1 MNKVTKQSALN
12 AHSWAGVFLSVLLF
26 LVCLSGTLAVF
37 HLEFE
42 RWEQPHIP
50 EMQKVDE
57 QAVEHAM
64 DRFLETHP
72 EETHHL
78 FVVFPSSGIPRLV
91 VENDHVAYF
100 ADSEG
105 NLLEKEQVSFTQ
117 MLVDLHLYLNLPQSW
132 GMILVSALGAIICTL
147 IVTGIVAHKRL
158 VKDVFKFRRG
168 GNGQQNQIDLHNRFG
183 LWAAPFHLIIGVTG
197 AYFGMAG
204 LMLMLVA
211 QIHYEGDQDA
221 VVNQIFTPDP
231 VIAPQ
236 QGKPALGKAIAQM
249 KTLAPEKPLI
259 FLTVHE
265 VNTPQQF
272 IEIYAQAP
280 GKMIYAEGY
289 RFDTAGNYLGSAG
302 YEDGD
307 WGKQWVWAM
316 YRLHFGDFAG
326 LPSKLLYFVLGI
338 MLTMLCVSGMEI
350 WLSKRAHPA
359 LATRL
364 WYCVVWGSVSAL
376 AFTAI
381 ADMFFSVSLVA
392 VFWGLMVLNVV
403 LTVAMKNLTKPI
415 WLMFSGFSVLLLLL
429 IYSAVNG
436 AHILTIAS
444 LQLNIPMLLYVL
456 WSITR
461 AQKLLRREK
470 LISSTEQHAQVDY
483 A

>member
-1 MNKVTKQSALN
+1 MDKATKQSALN
-12 AHSWAGVFLSVLLF
+12 AHSWVGVFLSVLLF

-50 EMQKVDE
+50 EMQTADV
-57 QAVEHAM
+57 QAVEQAM
-64 DRFLETHP
+64 DSFLAEHP

-78 FVVFPSSGIPRLV
+78 YVVFPTSGIPRLV

-100 ADSEG
+100 ADEQG

-117 MLVDLHLYLNLPQSW
+117 MLVDLHLYLNLPNSW

-147 IVTGIVAHKRL
+147 VITGIIAHKRL

-168 GNGQQNQIDLHNRFG
+168 GNGQQYQIDLHNRFG
-183 LWAAPFHLIIGVTG
+183 LWAAPFHLIIAMTG
-197 AYFGMAG
+197 TYFGMAG

-211 QIHYEGDQDA
+211 QLHYDGDQDA

-231 VIAPQ
+231 VVAPQ
-236 QGKPALGKAIAQM
+236 QGKPALAKAIAQM
-249 KTLAPEKPLI
+249 DTLAPEKPLI

-265 VNTPQQF
+265 VNSPQQF

-302 YEDGD
+302 YENGD
-307 WGKQWVWAM
+307 WGKQLVWAV

-326 LPSKLLYFVLGI
+326 LTSKLLYFVLGI

-350 WLSKRAHPA
+350 WLSKRAHPV

-381 ADMFFSVSLVA
+381 ADLFFEGSLVA
-392 VFWGLMVLNVV
+392 VFWGMMVLNLV
-403 LTVAMKNLTKPI
+403 LTVAVKKLTKPI
-415 WLMFSGFSVLLLLL
+415 WLMLSGLSVLLLLV
-429 IYSAVNG
+429 IYTALNG
-436 AHILTIAS
+436 AFVLTLAS
-444 LQLNIPMLLYVL
+444 LQLNIPMLIYVI

-461 AQKLLRREK
+461 ARTLLHRETVA
-470 LISSTEQHAQVDY
+470 LNTGRSEQVDY

>member
-1 MNKVTKQSALN
+1 MDKVTKQSALN
-12 AHSWAGVFLSVLLF
+12 AHSWVGVFLSVLLF

-50 EMQKVDE
+50 EMQSVDE
-57 QAVEHAM
+57 HAIEHAM
-64 DRFLETHP
+64 DSFLDKHP
-72 EETHHL
+72 EETNHL
-78 FVVFPSSGIPRLV
+78 YVVFPTSGIPRLV

-100 ADSEG
+100 ADEQG
-105 NLLEKEQVSFTQ
+105 NLLEKERVSFTQ
-117 MLVDLHLYLNLPQSW
+117 MLVNLHLYLNLPQSW

-147 IVTGIVAHKRL
+147 IITGIIAHKRL
-158 VKDVFKFRRG
+158 VKDLFKFRRG

-211 QIHYEGDQDA
+211 QIHYDGDQDA

-231 VIAPQ
+231 VVAPQ
-236 QGKPALGKAIAQM
+236 QGKPALGKAMAQM
-249 KTLAPEKPLI
+249 NTLAPEKPMI

-265 VNTPQQF
+265 VGKPEQF

-280 GKMIYAEGY
+280 GRMIYAEGY
-289 RFDTAGNYLGSAG
+289 RFDTAGNYLGRAG
-302 YEDGD
+302 YEDGE
-307 WGKQWVWAM
+307 WGKQLVWAM

-326 LPSKLLYFVLGI
+326 VTSKVLYFVLGI

-350 WLSKRAHPA
+350 WLSKKAHPI

-376 AFTAI
+376 ALTAI
-381 ADMFFSVSLVA
+381 VDMFFTGSLIA
-392 VFWGLMVLNVV
+392 VFWGLMLINTV
-403 LTVAMKNLTKPI
+403 LTVAVKTLTKPV
-415 WLMFSGFSVLLLLL
+415 WLMLSGLSVLLLLL
-429 IYSAVNG
+429 VYAVQNG
-436 AHILTIAS
+436 EYVLSTAS
-444 LQLNIPMLLYVL
+444 LQLNIPMLIYVI

-461 AQKLLRREK
+461 AQKLLQREAVNNN
-470 LISSTEQHAQVDY
+470 AQLRCT